1 MMRAAVIRAA
11 LALDNSLL
19 RPLLVTFTPP
29 PGAELTDQVGPMVSY
44 VLHSYGHFSHV
55 FDACALALLCAALM
69 LLPSAI
75 TARK

>member
-1 MMRAAVIRAA
+1 M
-11 LALDNSLL
+11 
-19 RPLLVTFTPP
+19 
-29 PGAELTDQVGPMVSY
+29 TDQVGPMVSY